1 MHPFWVL
8 CHRRIVRY
16 RIQRRT
22 CAKLGALAKLS
33 HNMRVKKLPL
43 AGDEILGRIRMKS
56 TIRMILATAAMTVA
70 GAVGGQNFPN
80 RPVTLTVGFAP
91 AGGADT
97 AARLIAQKL
106 GENVGQPVVVENKAG
121 AGGNIAAQHIA
132 TAPPDG
138 YTIHLTSVGP
148 MSVAPH
154 VVKNLPYDPK
164 RDIAPITMGV
174 VFPNVLVVYSGVP
187 AKSLAEFVALAKENP
202 GRLTY
207 GSSGAGGAGH
217 LAGELFKER
226 AGIDVLHVPYKGG
239 GPAMTDLLGGR
250 LDMYVGVPSTVAPH
264 VDSGRARALATTGAK
279 RTSTMPDVPTVAESG
294 YPGFEA
300 TNWYAFV
307 APGRTPRDLL
317 DFWNRELTKVLND
330 PQVAAELAKLGLDP
344 APGTRDELARYIE
357 RENVKWGKVVRE
369 AKITAE

>member
-1 MHPFWVL
+1 
-8 CHRRIVRY
+8 
-16 RIQRRT
+16 
-22 CAKLGALAKLS
+22 
-33 HNMRVKKLPL
+33 
-43 AGDEILGRIRMKS
+43 MKS
-56 TIRMILATAAMTVA
+56 TIRMMLATAAMTVA
-70 GAVGGQNFPN
+70 GVVGGQNFPS

-91 AGGADT
+91 GGGADT
-97 AARLIAQKL
+97 VARLIAQKL

-148 MSVAPH
+148 MTVAPH
-154 VVKNLPYDPK
+154 VVMDLRYDPK

-174 VFPNVLVVYSGVP
+174 VFPNVFVVYSGVP
-187 AKSLAEFVALAKENP
+187 AKTLAEFVALAKRKP
-202 GRLTY
+202 GQLTY
-207 GSSGAGGAGH
+207 GSSGVGGAGH

-264 VDSGRARALATTGAK
+264 IDAGKARALATTGAK

-307 APGRTPRDLL
+307 APGKTPKDLL

-330 PQVAAELAKLGLDP
+330 PQVGAELAKHGLDP
-344 APGTRDELARYIE
+344 APGTRDELAQYIE
-357 RENVKWGKVVRE
+357 RESLKWGKVVRE